1 MLGWDTE
8 VASIS
13 VGVHAISSSQQS
25 IKSGLVLIHLLSRGV
40 ELRLRLAESR
50 LLLQGL
56 LLRLVVE
63 GIKALLFRKRSERRD
78 RIRLSR
84 LRTVVL
90 SKGVVGTSRCGLQC
104 LLVLVSCP
112 GVVATRLDGWLRRSW
127 RRQRLLGLLLKI
139 LVVAGRLR
147 LERLHILLLL
157 LAKGI
162 HTHSSL
168 PSIPRGIIRLEASWL
183 RLLEAGVCIGHVAR
197 LLVLHLV
204 LFNGVCEEINRVSL
218 LISLVETSKLR
229 LRSLRCLRCLHR
241 VVVKQRCGIAVLK
254 FLASPFIFLLA
265 ELDCS
270 LQVVIVLAP
279 VLSAFSLLPILFL
292 LEFAGLEGQSVFGFL
307 FLGKVPP
314 VAGVPSRWWRMLVLV

>member
-8 VASIS
+8 VASVA

-25 IKSGLVLIHLLSRGV
+25 IKSGLVLIHLLSRSA

-63 GIKALLFRKRSERRD
+63 GIKALLFRKRSKGRD

-84 LRTVVL
+84 LGTVVL
-90 SKGVVGTSRCGLQC
+90 SKGVVGTSRGGLQC

-139 LVVAGRLR
+139 LVVAGRLG
-147 LERLHILLLL
+147 LERLHVLLL

-204 LFNGVCEEINRVSL
+204 LFNGVCEEIDRVSL
-218 LISLVETSKLR
+218 LISLVETSELR
-229 LRSLRCLRCLHR
+229 LRSL
-241 VVVKQRCGIAVLK
+241 
-254 FLASPFIFLLA
+254 
-265 ELDCS
+265 
-270 LQVVIVLAP
+270 
-279 VLSAFSLLPILFL
+279 
-292 LEFAGLEGQSVFGFL
+292 
-307 FLGKVPP
+307 
-314 VAGVPSRWWRMLVLV
+314 